1 MKQLRESKMNKDQK
15 TISFWINGEPKWMDT
30 YFPEQLV
37 KAYKAIGIEAVVTP
51 F

>member
-1 MKQLRESKMNKDQK
+1 MKRDQK
-15 TISFWINGEPKWMDT
+15 TVSFVIDGEHKWMDT

-37 KAYKAIGIEAVVTP
+37 KAYKAIGVEAVVTP

>member
-1 MKQLRESKMNKDQK
+1 MKPDQQV
-15 TISFWINGEPKWMDT
+15 ISFYLDDKYYAMES

-37 KAYKAIGIEAVVTP
+37 KAYKAIGVEAVVTP